1 MRIASVALPVAILV
15 AGVCLLV
22 TPARHWTQDL
32 ATCRGGER
40 TNPTSVV
47 AKDGR
52 TAKDFAFVCR
62 KDVGPVGV
70 SQSSATL
77 GGIGVS
83 LVLGLL
89 GGALLGGLLALRH
102 RPRRS

>member
-1 MRIASVALPVAILV
+1 MRIASTALPVAILV
-15 AGVCLLV
+15 AVVCLLI

-32 ATCRGGER
+32 ATCRNGDR
-40 TNPTSVV
+40 VKPTTVV

-52 TAKDFAFVCR
+52 TAEDFAFVCR
-62 KDVGPVGV
+62 KVTGPIGIA
-70 SQSSATL
+70 QSSATL

-89 GGALLGGLLALRH
+89 AGALLGGLLALRH
-102 RPRRS
+102 RTS

>member
-1 MRIASVALPVAILV
+1 MRIATTALVGAFLV
-15 AGVCLLV
+15 AAVCLAIA
-22 TPARHWTQDL
+22 PARHWTQDL

-40 TNPTSVV
+40 VSTNATTV
-47 AKDGR
+47 AAADGR
-52 TAKDFAFVCR
+52 TADDFAYICR

-83 LVLGLL
+83 LLL
-89 GGALLGGLLALRH
+89 GGIAGSLVGLVLR
-102 RPRRS
+102 RRR

>member
-1 MRIASVALPVAILV
+1 MRIATTALVTALL
-15 AGVCLLV
+15 AAAVCLAI

-40 TNPTSVV
+40 TTVSTATS
-47 AKDGR
+47 ADGR
-52 TAKDFAFVCR
+52 TAKDFAFICR

-70 SQSSATL
+70 TKSGALL

-83 LVLGLL
+83 LLGGIVLGALA
-89 GGALLGGLLALRH
+89 GAVLQ
-102 RPRRS
+102 RRA

>member
-1 MRIASVALPVAILV
+1 MRIAATALVTALL
-15 AGVCLLV
+15 AAAVCLAV

-40 TNPTSVV
+40 AQVDTAV
-47 AKDGR
+47 AEDGR

-89 GGALLGGLLALRH
+89 AGALLGLLATI
-102 RPRRS
+102 RRR